1 MVGGKTPSPA
11 DFWDLL
17 LNFFWAI
24 SNRSSYRHKNVRLF
38 KQIKHISHSLFMNY
52 YKFIKVPI
60 IVSYLIYQIN
70 TSKQDFLV

>member
-1 MVGGKTPSPA
+1 
-11 DFWDLL
+11 
-17 LNFFWAI
+17 
-24 SNRSSYRHKNVRLF
+24 
-38 KQIKHISHSLFMNY
+38 MNY